1 MKERDLR
8 LDGLKFF
15 LIFLVVLGHLQFYDY
30 GIWIG
35 YYIYSFHMPVF
46 VFLSGFFS
54 SANTKK
60 EKRNA
65 WVKQTLIIFVCA
77 QIAHIILSFI
87 LNKPITWKVLIT
99 PCYTLW
105 YLVCLIYWRLFLW
118 AVNNK
123 CKDSIL
129 LLASFILLI
138 LCGFVPINQEFSFQ
152 RTFSFFPYFIL
163 GFLLKKNGMMNRIEA
178 IPIQVAIL
186 FLIMEL
192 IVARFLPLYMPRTY
206 FHSLNDALIRVS
218 QTILG
223 VALCLSIIRL
233 SRIRYWEYVAKYG
246 KYTLWIYIGHSY
258 LILIIRKLFP
268 YYGITLNVFEAFL
281 IALFIC
287 IFFILLAKNF
297 KRIKE
302 RRFSFSS
309 F

>member
-1 MKERDLR
+1 MKWFFIKVI
-8 LDGLKFF
+8 LKNTNQI
-15 LIFLVVLGHLQFYDY
+15 IF
-30 GIWIG
+30 
-35 YYIYSFHMPVF
+35 YSM
-46 VFLSGFFS
+46 
-54 SANTKK
+54 KK

-65 WVKQTLIIFVCA
+65 WVKQTLIIFICA

-246 KYTLWIYIGHSY
+246 KYTLGLWWPNPIPDCRGGDCLWRQAVVGSHQERGNCGRCCSCRPFC
-258 LILIIRKLFP
+258 RKQ
-268 YYGITLNVFEAFL
+268 
-281 IALFIC
+281 
-287 IFFILLAKNF
+287 FFSGSWFYRLSNK
-297 KRIKE
+297 
-302 RRFSFSS
+302 SFSNLKAIDVS
-309 F
+309 VVVPLLEMTLMAKFLSLRYSRTW